1 MIFFSC
7 ILLMYFI
14 NVFYGVKW
22 VWLPTNFVASKHF
35 FFSER
40 RLSHEALIRTYHG
53 ESQDSDLSTNL
64 GGQRTIIQV
73 SSPEIVNLK
82 TLQKYIFYCTY
93 FSVCSS
99 EFVGSHSRK
108 LKLALIPLWLMLLVM
123 TNNLNWYSY
132 NQKWWVKWS
141 LGSESQKPI

>member
-14 NVFYGVKW
+14 MYFMVLNECDCQQI
-22 VWLPTNFVASKHF
+22 LLLQNIL
-35 FFSER
+35 FFSGR

-99 EFVGSHSRK
+99 EFVGSHCRK
-108 LKLALIPLWLMLLVM
+108 LELALIPLWLMLLVM